1 LGCFSYFGHSGVL
14 VQSLRLRPSQPTIN
28 GYGDWVRLSEK
39 DEKPGFSVRAF
50 GFDALKRIF
59 AWSVSKMQETVKK
72 PSPLTEQCSTLGE
85 LFQAC
90 LELASLRAEHLLAG
104 DRLREQHQRI
114 ARELIRDRRL

>member
-1 LGCFSYFGHSGVL
+1 
-14 VQSLRLRPSQPTIN
+14 
-28 GYGDWVRLSEK
+28 
-39 DEKPGFSVRAF
+39 
-50 GFDALKRIF
+50 
-59 AWSVSKMQETVKK
+59 MQETVKK

-114 ARELIRDRRL
+114 ARELLRDRRLETSSGVESPETQSKDVCGRTEGA